1 VSSGG
6 LKNLL
11 ERYPAPPGAV
21 EWGPAASGGL
31 GRGSRAHPAAVFRRD
46 RPHGPPGERQSERR
60 GTRPVPRA
68 GAAGSP
74 PPRGPAAGPGPV
86 RRSRAARRP
95 PVRGRAAGVRAG
107 RPSRCTQRL
116 PEGSAAPSTRRPR
129 RYTAVRFSPRHAP
142 PRGGV
147 GGVPEHPCG
156 RPAPAGYA
164 RRGRLA
170 ARTAAAGRREG
181 GGGGSRRH
189 IFLRRALR
197 RHTAPRPPS
206 LGRGHDAGRNTGGGG
221 WLVSTEAAGRR
232 RAVRRPPPCPQP
244 TGESPN
250 RSYAR

>member
-1 VSSGG
+1 VV
-6 LKNLL
+6 
-11 ERYPAPPGAV
+11 A
-21 EWGPAASGGL
+21 
-31 GRGSRAHPAAVFRRD
+31 RGCA
-46 RPHGPPGERQSERR
+46 RR
-60 GTRPVPRA
+60 GGPRRVLGGG
-68 GAAGSP
+68 GASSE

-86 RRSRAARRP
+86 RRSRPGRRP
-95 PVRGRAAGVRAG
+95 PVRGRAAGDRAG
-107 RPSRCTQRL
+107 RPSRCTQRR

-129 RYTAVRFSPRHAP
+129 RYTAVRFRPRDGP
-142 PRGGV
+142 PGGGV

-189 IFLRRALR
+189 HFLGRVIRRL
-197 RHTAPRPPS
+197 TAPRPPS
-206 LGRGHDAGRNTGGGG
+206 FERGHGVERKTGGGG
-221 WLVSTEAAGRR
+221 WLVSTEAAGRGA
-232 RAVRRPPPCPQP
+232 AVLRRPSCPQP